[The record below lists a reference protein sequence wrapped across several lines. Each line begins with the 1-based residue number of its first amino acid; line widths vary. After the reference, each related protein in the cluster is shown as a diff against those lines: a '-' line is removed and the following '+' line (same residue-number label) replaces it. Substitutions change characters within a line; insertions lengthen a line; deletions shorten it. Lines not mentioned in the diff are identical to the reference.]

1 MSDDAER
8 CGYPTADS
16 GEPCQNKVNP
26 DDGDPDRCWLDAH
39 NASDVTEHGQPGR
52 PTKFNDER
60 ARAAVEAAR
69 QSKSLGGCARAA
81 GISKQ
86 GFISRWLENE
96 DLTFTD
102 TEGRERRFV
111 DAFADARED
120 GETVLVQ
127 GGLRNDNVDTSMAK
141 FLLSTS
147 YDYVKTERRELTGED
162 GGPVETR
169 ELSSEEKEQ
178 LDAAFDAEPET

>member
-1 MSDDAER
+1 MSDADR
-8 CGYPTADS
+8 CGYPTDES
-16 GEPCQNKVNP
+16 GDPCKNSVT
-26 DDGDPDRCWLDAH
+26 DDGDPDRCWIDAH
-39 NASDVTEHGQPGR
+39 NASDVTDHGQPGR
-52 PTKFNDER
+52 PSKFNDER
-60 ARAAVEAAR
+60 ARDAIEAAR

-169 ELSSEEKEQ
+169 DLSAEEKAQ
-178 LDAAFDAEPET
+178 LDDAFDTEPET